1 MISGWNV
8 NGSYN
13 LNSGTPLTARI
24 LGNISNNSGT
34 GSNQS
39 ERPDSTGI
47 SPALPGDERATGRF
61 FNTLAFAIP
70 APGMFGNAARYTIP
84 GPGTNLLNL
93 SLRKSFRLDDNN
105 RRIEFRWLVTNVLNH
120 PNFSGVGT
128 VVNALNFGRV
138 TGAGSMRQIE
148 LHLRI
153 NF

>member
-1 MISGWNV
+1 
-8 NGSYN
+8 
-13 LNSGTPLTARI
+13 
-24 LGNISNNSGT
+24 
-34 GSNQS
+34 
-39 ERPDSTGI
+39 
-47 SPALPGDERATGRF
+47 
-61 FNTLAFAIP
+61 
-70 APGMFGNAARYTIP
+70 MFGNAGRYTIP

-138 TGAGSMRQIE
+138 TGGGSMRQIQ